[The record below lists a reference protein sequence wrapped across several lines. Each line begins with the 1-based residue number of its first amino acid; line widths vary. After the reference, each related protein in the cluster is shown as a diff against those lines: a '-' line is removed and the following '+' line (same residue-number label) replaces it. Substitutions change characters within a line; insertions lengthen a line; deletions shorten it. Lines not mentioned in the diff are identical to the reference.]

1 MYLGVYGFLGV
12 SSSIIQGVAFALL
25 TICALSAS
33 TNLHEKMLKS
43 VLRAPM
49 SFFDTNPKGRIIN
62 RFAKDMDYMDKKI
75 PKNYA
80 DLINFVLALCG
91 TLIVICSYIPLFIVV
106 VIISSLGYWAL
117 QTFYQASARQLRRL
131 ESTTR

>member
-12 SSSIIQGVAFALL
+12 SSSIIQGIAFALL

-75 PKNYA
+75 
-80 DLINFVLALCG
+80 
-91 TLIVICSYIPLFIVV
+91 
-106 VIISSLGYWAL
+106 YWRKSV
-117 QTFYQASARQLRRL
+117 ASRRM
-131 ESTTR
+131 EIHIYRSKPQ